1 MKYTFLKN
9 KGIYIL
15 AGITGVLFI
24 LTGCS
29 SSDDAV
35 QVIADEFVSIS
46 GKLTSSANPAGE
58 SGVTVK
64 GIYSDG
70 NILNPETTTDPA
82 GVFSLDVLKNTAV
95 SLQTSKSSFATLN
108 SAKEALS
115 VNETGLDIELV
126 TSSDAESAIANV
138 FSGPILAG
146 FAWLV
151 VDVIDSSDV
160 QVNGVTISTTGSPID
175 TAATACD
182 GTDSGGNV
190 TIAPPCVPS
199 RDGPMY
205 FAYFDIDS
213 TEVTVTAGA
222 SSQLAPVRRGEVTFL
237 EFEMAAPPVGT
248 IVAGQAKYDADC
260 GSCHAAGT
268 YDDTTSNGASDL
280 FGKSSML
287 IADISSYSP
296 VKKAAVA
303 DLTPQEILDLTA
315 FLDSL

>member
-1 MKYTFLKN
+1 MNNTFLKN

-15 AGITGVLFI
+15 AGITGVLFV
-24 LTGCS
+24 LTSCS

-35 QVIADEFVSIS
+35 QIIADEFISIS
-46 GKLTSSANPAGE
+46 GKLTSTANPLGE

-70 NILNPETTTDPA
+70 NILNPETTTDSA

-126 TSSDAESAIANV
+126 TSSDAEAAIANV
-138 FSGPILAG
+138 FPGPTLAG

-160 QVNGVTISTTGSPID
+160 QVNGVTISTTGTTID

-190 TIAPPCVPS
+190 TIAPCPT
-199 RDGPMY
+199 RGGPMY

-222 SSQLAPVRRGEVTFL
+222 SSQLAPVRRGEVTAL
-237 EFEMAAPPVGT
+237 EFV
-248 IVAGQAKYDADC
+248 Q
-260 GSCHAAGT
+260 
-268 YDDTTSNGASDL
+268 
-280 FGKSSML
+280 
-287 IADISSYSP
+287 
-296 VKKAAVA
+296 
-303 DLTPQEILDLTA
+303 
-315 FLDSL
+315 